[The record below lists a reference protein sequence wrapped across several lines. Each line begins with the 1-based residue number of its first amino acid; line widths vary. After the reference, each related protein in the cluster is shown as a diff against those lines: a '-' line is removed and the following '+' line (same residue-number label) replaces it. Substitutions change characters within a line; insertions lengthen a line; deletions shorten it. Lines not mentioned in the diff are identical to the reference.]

1 MGKNEKTLALWGR
14 EEDVMG
20 QQQTFQ
26 WKKLELGTCY
36 YPEHWDKSLWEQD
49 LERMLEHGITTIRVG
64 EFAWNL
70 TEPEEGVFTF
80 DFWDGFFDLVEKK
93 GMKVIFGTPTATP
106 PAWLTE
112 RYPEVLNA
120 RRDGTLYRHGMRRHY
135 NYNSKIYQQLSCRIV
150 ERLGQHYGKRPCI
163 VGWQIDNE
171 LNCETDEFYSESDTL
186 AFREFLQEKYGT
198 LEELNKAWGT
208 LFWNQT
214 YTAWEQVYVPR
225 PAIYDGTNPHQHLD
239 YLRFVSESAIRFCRM
254 QRDILVRY
262 RKPGD
267 FITTNGLFPSLDNHR
282 MARECLDVYTYD
294 SYPNFAYDVDADP
307 KHDKNLKD
315 RKWSRNLMEVRS
327 ICPHFGI
334 MEQQSGAGG
343 WNNRMEAPAPKPGQM
358 MLWAMQSIAHGAD
371 YISFF
376 RWRTAVF
383 GTEMYWHG
391 LLDYDNRPNRKL
403 AELRQIHARVEAI
416 QEAAGADYVAPLG
429 LLKDYDN
436 VFDVKV
442 DNWHRRVSTPSET
455 EIFVA
460 AQLAHTPLDAVYLTE
475 ATTLEELLAYPVL
488 IYPHGEIL
496 TSQRAQLLEAYVRA
510 GGTLVLGA
518 RTGQKD
524 AHGQCVMQPMPGLLA
539 DLTQTA
545 VKEFTLLGPGD
556 DPVPMEWEGHLLP
569 TGVFN
574 DVLEGMGEDA
584 KVLARYGGSA
594 YYAGEPA
601 LVETKAGEGKV
612 LHFGGTFT
620 RELVDALLEYTG
632 IREPFEELAQIPAA
646 CEIALR
652 RKEGE
657 EYLFVLNYSKEPQE
671 LVLKQPMVDL
681 DNRCASQG
689 PVVLG
694 SYETKVY
701 RVQR

>member
-1 MGKNEKTLALWGR
+1 
-14 EEDVMG
+14 MG

-49 LERMLEHGITTIRVG
+49 LERMLEHGIATIRVG

-150 ERLGQHYGKRPCI
+150 EQLGQHYGKRPCI

-225 PAIYDGTNPHQHLD
+225 PTIYDGTNPHQHLD
-239 YLRFVSESAIRFCRM
+239 YLWFVSESAIRFCQM
-254 QRDILVRY
+254 QRDILVKY

-307 KHDKNLKD
+307 KHDRNLKD

-343 WNNRMEAPAPKPGQM
+343 WNNRMEAPVPKPGQM
-358 MLWAMQSIAHGAD
+358 MLWAMQSIANGAD

-416 QEAAGADYVAPLG
+416 QEVAGADYVAPLG

-518 RTGQKD
+518 RTGQKEV
-524 AHGQCVMQPMPGLLA
+524 HGQCVMRPMPGLLA

-574 DVLEGMGEDA
+574 DVLE
-584 KVLARYGGSA
+584 VW
-594 YYAGEPA
+594 
-601 LVETKAGEGKV
+601 GKTPKSWPV
-612 LHFGGTFT
+612 T
-620 RELVDALLEYTG
+620 
-632 IREPFEELAQIPAA
+632 AA
-646 CEIALR
+646 API
-652 RKEGE
+652 
-657 EYLFVLNYSKEPQE
+657 
-671 LVLKQPMVDL
+671 M
-681 DNRCASQG
+681 
-689 PVVLG
+689 LG
-694 SYETKVY
+694 SPPWWKPRRGKGKCSTLEAPSPGSWWMPCWSTPASGNPLRNWPRSRRLAKLPCAGKREKNTCLYSTTAKSPKSWY
-701 RVQR
+701 

>member
-225 PAIYDGTNPHQHLD
+225 PTIYDGTNPHQHLD

-343 WNNRMEAPAPKPGQM
+343 WNNRMEAPVPKPGQM

-371 YISFF
+371 YISFSAGAQ
-376 RWRTAVF
+376 RCSARSCF
-383 GTEMYWHG
+383 GTACWTTTTG
-391 LLDYDNRPNRKL
+391 PTGSWQSCGR
-403 AELRQIHARVEAI
+403 
-416 QEAAGADYVAPLG
+416 
-429 LLKDYDN
+429 
-436 VFDVKV
+436 
-442 DNWHRRVSTPSET
+442 STPGWRPSKRR
-455 EIFVA
+455 
-460 AQLAHTPLDAVYLTE
+460 L
-475 ATTLEELLAYPVL
+475 
-488 IYPHGEIL
+488 
-496 TSQRAQLLEAYVRA
+496 
-510 GGTLVLGA
+510 A
-518 RTGQKD
+518 RTMWRPWG
-524 AHGQCVMQPMPGLLA
+524 
-539 DLTQTA
+539 
-545 VKEFTLLGPGD
+545 F
-556 DPVPMEWEGHLLP
+556 
-569 TGVFN
+569 
-574 DVLEGMGEDA
+574 
-584 KVLARYGGSA
+584 
-594 YYAGEPA
+594 
-601 LVETKAGEGKV
+601 
-612 LHFGGTFT
+612 
-620 RELVDALLEYTG
+620 
-632 IREPFEELAQIPAA
+632 
-646 CEIALR
+646 
-652 RKEGE
+652 
-657 EYLFVLNYSKEPQE
+657 
-671 LVLKQPMVDL
+671 
-681 DNRCASQG
+681 
-689 PVVLG
+689 
-694 SYETKVY
+694 
-701 RVQR
+701 